1 MNLVFR
7 EGANIGL
14 TLRQA
19 EESWSRTTRSYFMN
33 EPKVTSSEESEYVR
47 AFFEARKADFTYEN
61 GMVRA
66 QGDYRE
72 TQEKA
77 DAGDI
82 ECAFKV
88 GLEFYIRYIGEP
100 EYVDEPWFRPV
111 SPIFLDAAIHYFKI
125 AAPSSEKANGYLY
138 VIIEEKFEEWSGD
151 ELFEIAQ
158 SMECDEF
165 GNRDYLLGKIC
176 LLKHDITFLEYHSG
190 LVYLYNSKNCGNVN
204 AMMLLGKIYEEG
216 YSRAGIQALGQDYG
230 IAYRY
235 YKKAAQN
242 GSCEAKL
249 ICAQWCME
257 GKGCAANQVRAY
269 YWFDDAARNTMT
281 WSNTPVSV
289 FDDDRRRWRIP
300 NLKLAEFYVSGAAF
314 PPDYAVALTI
324 MLMVQNTLFVPE
336 VTPYIDS
343 LKAKLTRKQIRDVE
357 QAIAAKGAVEYSVSH
372 SSYSSLLPDPDEY
385 LTNHPFPGGSQEPAP
400 FLTVQMPETPK
411 ESDPESVKPVSPEN
425 STDQASAS
433 STKSKKT
440 KAYKFASKHEAD
452 FDISKIS
459 LTLKVGHKLAKTEE
473 LDYTS
478 LVIKYDDKDKDEK
491 KASIYESIRVNL
503 KARKLLF
510 CLACQSNQ
518 KDRDKYSASLKQL
531 LDKAD
536 GEDCSRLNDMLK
548 KMFPDCPIPNK
559 SGMIR
564 KKKHTINIALKTNTG
579 DNWTGCSDCKE
590 CKLNP
595 WLTA

>member
-1 MNLVFR
+1 
-7 EGANIGL
+7 
-14 TLRQA
+14 
-19 EESWSRTTRSYFMN
+19 MN

-66 QGDYRE
+66 QGRLKKV
-72 TQEKA
+72 QEKA

-138 VIIEEKFEEWSGD
+138 VIIEEKFEEWSGS

-158 SMECDEF
+158 SMLRDAN
-165 GNRDYLLGKIC
+165 GNRDYLMGKIC
-176 LLKHDITFLEYHSG
+176 MMKPDIPISAFDSGWSYLDNSTF
-190 LVYLYNSKNCGNVN
+190 CDNVN

-257 GKGCAANQVRAY
+257 GKGCAANQVKAY
-269 YWFDDAARNTMT
+269 YLFDDAARNTKVQEFSLVT
-281 WSNTPVSV
+281 FSGEQSSW
-289 FDDDRRRWRIP
+289 WRTA

-324 MLMVQNTLFVPE
+324 MLMVQNTMYKPE
-336 VTPYIDS
+336 DAPYIDS

-385 LTNHPFPGGSQEPAP
+385 LTNHPFPGESQGPAP

-411 ESDPESVKPVSPEN
+411 ESDPESVKPVIPEN

-433 STKSKKT
+433 STKSNKT
-440 KAYKFASKHEAD
+440 KAYKFASKHLAD

-459 LTLKVGHKLAKTEE
+459 LTLKVGRKLAKTEE

-478 LVIKYDDKDKDEK
+478 LIIKYDDKDKDEK
-491 KASIYESIRVNL
+491 LASKYESIRVNL

-579 DNWTGCSDCKE
+579 DNWTGCRDCKE

>member
-1 MNLVFR
+1 
-7 EGANIGL
+7 
-14 TLRQA
+14 
-19 EESWSRTTRSYFMN
+19 MN

-111 SPIFLDAAIHYFKI
+111 SPIFLDAAIHYLKI
-125 AAPSSEKANGYLY
+125 AAPSSQEASDYLY
-138 VIIEEKFEEWSGD
+138 RIIEAEFEEWSGS

-158 SMECDEF
+158 SMLRDAN
-165 GNRDYLLGKIC
+165 GNRDYLMGKIC
-176 LLKHDITFLEYHSG
+176 MMKPDIPISAFDSGWSYLDNSTFCDNVKALMLK
-190 LVYLYNSKNCGNVN
+190 
-204 AMMLLGKIYEEG
+204 GKLFEEG
-216 YSRAGIQALGQDYG
+216 YTREGIQQVVRNHSV
-230 IAYRY
+230 AYY
-235 YKKAAQN
+235 YYSNAAQN

-257 GKGCAANQVRAY
+257 GKGCAANQVKAY
-269 YWFDDAARNTMT
+269 YLFDDAARNTKVKEFSLVT
-281 WSNTPVSV
+281 FSGEQSSW
-289 FDDDRRRWRIP
+289 WRTA
-300 NLKLAEFYVSGAAF
+300 NLKLAEFYVSGRAF

-324 MLMVQNTLFVPE
+324 MLMVQNTMYKPE
-336 VTPYIDS
+336 DAPYIDS

-357 QAIAAKGAVEYSVSH
+357 QAIGDKGAVSSSVDF
-372 SSYSSLLPDPDEY
+372 SSYTLLIPNPIEY
-385 LTNHPFPGGSQEPAP
+385 LTNHPFPDESQEPAP
-400 FLTVQMPETPK
+400 FLPVQMPETPK
-411 ESDPESVKPVSPEN
+411 ESDPESVKPVIPEN

-433 STKSKKT
+433 STKSNKT
-440 KAYKFASKHEAD
+440 KAYKFASKHLAD

-459 LTLKVGHKLAKTEE
+459 LTLKVGRKLAKTEE

-478 LVIKYDDKDKDEK
+478 LIIKYDDKDKDEK
-491 KASIYESIRVNL
+491 LASIYESIRVNL

-564 KKKHTINIALKTNTG
+564 KKKHTINISLKTNSG
-579 DNWTGCSDCKE
+579 DNWTGCRDCKE

-595 WLTA
+595 WLSA

>member
-1 MNLVFR
+1 
-7 EGANIGL
+7 
-14 TLRQA
+14 
-19 EESWSRTTRSYFMN
+19 MN

-66 QGDYRE
+66 QGRLKKV
-72 TQEKA
+72 QEKA

-138 VIIEEKFEEWSGD
+138 VIIEEKFEEWSGS

-158 SMECDEF
+158 SMLRDAN
-165 GNRDYLLGKIC
+165 GNRDYLMGKIC
-176 LLKHDITFLEYHSG
+176 MMKPDIPISAFDSGWSYLDNSTF
-190 LVYLYNSKNCGNVN
+190 CDNVN

-257 GKGCAANQVRAY
+257 GKGCAANQVKAY
-269 YWFDDAARNTMT
+269 YLFDDAARNTKVQEFSLVT
-281 WSNTPVSV
+281 FSGEQSSW
-289 FDDDRRRWRIP
+289 WRTA

-324 MLMVQNTLFVPE
+324 MLMVQNTMYKPE
-336 VTPYIDS
+336 DAPYIDS

-385 LTNHPFPGGSQEPAP
+385 LTNHPFPGESQGPAP

-411 ESDPESVKPVSPEN
+411 ESDPESVKPVIPEN

-433 STKSKKT
+433 STKSNKT
-440 KAYKFASKHEAD
+440 KAYKFASKHLAD

-459 LTLKVGHKLAKTEE
+459 LTLKVGRKLAKTEE

-478 LVIKYDDKDKDEK
+478 LIIKYDDKDKDEK
-491 KASIYESIRVNL
+491 LASKYESIRVNL

-564 KKKHTINIALKTNTG
+564 KKKHTINISLKTNSG
-579 DNWTGCSDCKE
+579 DNWTGCRDCKE